1 MKDKDQFSVPLSKVA
16 SLVGFARDI
25 MKCWP
30 DGDVDGGYLQDIAER
45 HGLLIP
51 EARFQPCGEGCTC
64 SEYGFSEEDWSEGVW
79 CFRMA
84 SWLKESN
91 DDDT

>member
-30 DGDVDGGYLQDIAER
+30 DGDVDGGYLQDVADR

-51 EARFQPCGEGCTC
+51 QTRHEPCGEGCACIHYYRDYEWKEGITC
-64 SEYGFSEEDWSEGVW
+64 YKLAD
-79 CFRMA
+79 
-84 SWLKESN
+84 WLKESN